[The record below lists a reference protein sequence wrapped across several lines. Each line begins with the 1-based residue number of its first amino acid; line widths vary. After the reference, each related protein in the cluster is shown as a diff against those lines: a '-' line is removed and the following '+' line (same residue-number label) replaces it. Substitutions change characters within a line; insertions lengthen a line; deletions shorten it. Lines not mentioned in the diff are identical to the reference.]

1 MKSYDVIIIGAGHN
15 GMAASIKLAKTGRK
29 VLILESSSEFGGMA
43 SSNILLN
50 DKVNQP
56 LPHLINHLCSKSIKD
71 LDLIKYGL
79 KTKKFFIP
87 SISVDKNQNYIS
99 FSVSYG
105 SQIDGIDSNETANWE
120 KHKKRMFFQKK
131 NNDVFFEKMV

>member
-50 DKVNQP
+50 DNVNQP

-79 KTKKFFIP
+79 KTKNFFIP
-87 SISVDKNQNYIS
+87 SISVDKNSKIFILHFRSLYCNIYLTTHLHIRS
-99 FSVSYG
+99 ACYAV
-105 SQIDGIDSNETANWE
+105 
-120 KHKKRMFFQKK
+120 
-131 NNDVFFEKMV
+131 KMI

>member
-50 DKVNQP
+50 DNVKQP

-99 FSVSYG
+99 FSGSYG
-105 SQIDGIDSNETANWE
+105 SQIDGIDSNEKANWE
-120 KHKKRMFFQKK
+120 KLKKK
-131 NNDVFFEKMV
+131 NVFSSKFIEKISL

>member
-1 MKSYDVIIIGAGHN
+1 MQKYSFLSLIKNAFSDHQNWEVAWKDPTPKKEYDVIIIGAGHN

-50 DKVNQP
+50 DNVNQP

-79 KTKKFFIP
+79 
-87 SISVDKNQNYIS
+87 IS
-99 FSVSYG
+99 
-105 SQIDGIDSNETANWE
+105 E
-120 KHKKRMFFQKK
+120 HR
-131 NNDVFFEKMV
+131 VFLSLYLKVKIIYH

>member
-43 SSNILLN
+43 SSNILLDDN
-50 DKVNQP
+50 VNQP

-79 KTKKFFIP
+79 KTKKFFIHFKKSGTSNKNESCPLSLLISIKP
-87 SISVDKNQNYIS
+87 SLYKIISRIKTLIS
-99 FSVSYG
+99 AD
-105 SQIDGIDSNETANWE
+105 IELPIAIPT
-120 KHKKRMFFQKK
+120 
-131 NNDVFFEKMV
+131 